1 MRRNWVSY
9 LVVCALIIVFLW
21 AGVSLLNFQLEIGDA
36 LPAFSTYRA
45 DPEGLRILFE
55 SLQRLPVGPVQR
67 QKEPMSYLQPAPGK
81 ILVFAGIDATE
92 TWLSGRDF
100 QTLIRWAE
108 NGGTVVL
115 SFALASYESVAP
127 GELPVISSNSQDKQ
141 VTSPQGDQLRNWTE
155 VLQVLGV
162 HLAKFK
168 TDTPKIVQSNVLPPS
183 PGWTGPLYFTRLSH
197 DWTTVASASL
207 YPVVA
212 QRKFGSGKVVLL
224 ASTYPLTNRAMAE
237 RRDSALLAYL
247 FGDAHGVVF
256 DETHLSVV
264 NDPEIITLLR
274 RYGLFPS
281 LFAVILIALLY
292 IWRSRYSLLPRQRT
306 TSANESIVPGKAG
319 DEIFRQLLRR
329 SVPSGQALGVCAGLW
344 RKSFPN
350 DTRLS
355 DDLLTAGR
363 ASNSL
368 VTGYNLIAQKINER
382 TSGSTTRS
390 A

>member
-1 MRRNWVSY
+1 MRRNWISY
-9 LVVCALIIVFLW
+9 LVICALIVAFLW

-36 LPAFSTYRA
+36 LPTFSTYRA

-55 SLQRLPVGPVQR
+55 SLERLPVGSVQR
-67 QKEPMSYLQPAPGK
+67 QKEPLSYLQPASGK
-81 ILVFAGIDATE
+81 VLVLAGIDATE
-92 TWLSGRDF
+92 SWISGRDF
-100 QTLIRWAE
+100 QTLVRWAE
-108 NGGTVVL
+108 NGGTVVI
-115 SFALASYESVAP
+115 SFTIGSHESVAP
-127 GELPVISSNSQDKQ
+127 GELPIISSNPDNK

-168 TDTPKIVQSNVLPPS
+168 TDTPRIVQSNVLPPN
-183 PGWTGPLYFTRLSH
+183 PAWTGPLYFTRLTH
-197 DWTTVASASL
+197 DWTAIANASL
-207 YPVVA
+207 YPVVV
-212 QRKFGSGKVVLL
+212 QRNFGSGKVVML

-247 FGDAHGVVF
+247 FGNAHGVVF

-281 LFAVILIALLY
+281 LVTVILLALFY
-292 IWRSRYSLLPRQRT
+292 IWRSRYSLLPRQPRAT
-306 TSANESIVPGKAG
+306 ANESIVAGKAG

-329 SVPSGQALGVCAGLW
+329 SVPNGQALGVCAGLW

-350 DTRLS
+350 DKRLS

-368 VTGYNLIAQKINER
+368 VAGYNLIAQKVNER
-382 TSGSTTRS
+382 TSG
-390 A
+390 

>member
-1 MRRNWVSY
+1 MRRNWLSY
-9 LVVCALIIVFLW
+9 LVVCALIVAFLW
-21 AGVSLLNFQLEIGDA
+21 AGVSLLNFQLEIGNT

-55 SLQRLPVGPVQR
+55 SLERLPVGSVLR
-67 QKEPMSYLQPAPGK
+67 QKEPLSYLQPASEK
-81 ILVFAGIDATE
+81 VLVLAGIDASE
-92 TWLSGRDF
+92 SWINGRDF
-100 QTLIRWAE
+100 QTLVRWAE
-108 NGGTVVL
+108 NGGTVVI
-115 SFALASYESVAP
+115 SFTIGSYESVAP
-127 GELPVISSNSQDKQ
+127 GELPIISSKSQDNKD
-141 VTSPQGDQLRNWTE
+141 TSPQGDQLRNWTE

-162 HLAKFK
+162 HLAKFQ
-168 TDTPKIVQSNVLPPS
+168 TDTPRIIQSNVLPPN
-183 PGWTGPLYFTRLSH
+183 PAWTGSLYFTRLSH
-197 DWTTVASASL
+197 DWTTIANASV
-207 YPVVA
+207 YPVVV
-212 QRKFGSGKVVLL
+212 QRKFGSGKVVML

-247 FGDAHGVVF
+247 FGNAHGVVF

-281 LFAVILIALLY
+281 LVVVILFALLY
-292 IWRSRYSLLPRQRT
+292 IWRSRYSLLPRQPRA
-306 TSANESIVPGKAG
+306 SANESTVAGKAG

-329 SVPSGQALGVCAGLW
+329 SVPNGQALGVCASLW

-350 DTRLS
+350 DKRLS
-355 DDLLTAGR
+355 DNLLAAGR

-382 TSGSTTRS
+382 TS
-390 A
+390 